1 MDGAMAQ
8 RVGRTWDLL
17 NSRFEFGLRRLK
29 IRKSKD
35 CDILSGRV
43 DDDRWNNLSFVARLN
58 SDGPTRL
65 RLLGNGAGAW

>member
-29 IRKSKD
+29 IRKSRIATFFLD
-35 CDILSGRV
+35 AWMMTDGTISLLSL
-43 DDDRWNNLSFVARLN
+43 DSI
-58 SDGPTRL
+58 PTGQ
-65 RLLGNGAGAW
+65 LGYAF